1 VTIRAVSLL
10 LFGAGL
16 VALGWDAGWPEL
28 TAMGAAAIT
37 LVVLVVVVAG
47 RPPRVQVALD
57 QAALRVVRG
66 QPATVRMTVH
76 LPRRWR
82 WRWLRIVEG
91 PASAPVATSPLR
103 KPDRRGDI
111 GLRLP
116 VDTSSRGER
125 PIGPYSVVHG
135 DPWSIVRWVAVR
147 TEGGVLTVHPRTVS
161 VRRSALPALQ
171 QGDSV
176 LASRLSGD
184 EHFHALRDYVLG
196 DEPRTVHWRS
206 SARAGKLVVKQQVSP
221 APNNTMIVLDTDASA
236 YGSDDQFGI
245 GWVEERF
252 EIAVEVAASLALA
265 QADRVEQVHVATTA
279 RGASMIS
286 AAGGATDAFLDAF
299 AAAVAVPPVDT
310 APEEIVPLVRRTRSR
325 LVMLVTG
332 TPGFHVVAAMRA
344 VAPFTSS
351 LTVVRVGS
359 RRREALP
366 GLRVLDVDRAE
377 DLVAA

>member
-1 VTIRAVSLL
+1 
-10 LFGAGL
+10 
-16 VALGWDAGWPEL
+16 
-28 TAMGAAAIT
+28 
-37 LVVLVVVVAG
+37 
-47 RPPRVQVALD
+47 VQVALD

-91 PASAPVATSPLR
+91 SPSSPVATSPLR
-103 KPDRRGDI
+103 KPDARGEI
-111 GLRLP
+111 GLKLP
-116 VDTSSRGER
+116 VDTSTRGER

-147 TEGGVLTVHPRTVS
+147 AEGGVLTVHPRTVS

-171 QGDSV
+171 QGDSDLV
-176 LASRLSGD
+176 SRRSGD

-206 SARAGKLVVKQQVSP
+206 SARAGKLVVKQQVAP

-236 YGSDDQFGI
+236 YSSDDQFGI

-252 EIAVEVAASLALA
+252 ETAVEVAASLAVA
-265 QADRVEQVHVATTA
+265 QADRVEQVHVVTTS
-279 RGASMIS
+279 RGAPLTS
-286 AAGGATDAFLDAF
+286 ATAGATEAFLDVF

-310 APEEIVPLVRRTRSR
+310 APEEIVPYVRRTRSR
-325 LVMLVTG
+325 LVILVTG

-344 VAPFTSS
+344 VAPVTSS

-359 RRREALP
+359 RRREALS
-366 GLRVLDVDRAE
+366 GLRVFDVDRVE

>member
-1 VTIRAVSLL
+1 
-10 LFGAGL
+10 
-16 VALGWDAGWPEL
+16 
-28 TAMGAAAIT
+28 
-37 LVVLVVVVAG
+37 
-47 RPPRVQVALD
+47 
-57 QAALRVVRG
+57 
-66 QPATVRMTVH
+66 MTVH

-91 PASAPVATSPLR
+91 SPSSPVATSPLR
-103 KPDRRGDI
+103 KPDARGEI
-111 GLRLP
+111 GLKLP
-116 VDTSSRGER
+116 VDTSTRGER

-147 TEGGVLTVHPRTVS
+147 AEGGVLTVHPRTVS

-171 QGDSV
+171 QGDSDLV
-176 LASRLSGD
+176 SRRSGD

-206 SARAGKLVVKQQVSP
+206 SARAGKLVVKQQVAP

-236 YGSDDQFGI
+236 YSSDDQFGI

-252 EIAVEVAASLALA
+252 ETAVEVAASLAVA
-265 QADRVEQVHVATTA
+265 QADRVEQVHVVTTS
-279 RGASMIS
+279 RGAPMTS
-286 AAGGATDAFLDAF
+286 ATAGATEAFLDVF

-310 APEEIVPLVRRTRSR
+310 APEEIVPYVRRTRSR
-325 LVMLVTG
+325 LVILVTG

-344 VAPFTSS
+344 VAPVTSS

-359 RRREALP
+359 RRREALS
-366 GLRVLDVDRAE
+366 GLRVFDVDRVE